1 MKSTLIT
8 IIRAIVSRAMIVVV
22 TLIVFLLIAEVVTR
36 AFSTIQPPLKIRDL
50 EIGEKYIP
58 NFSGKVFINESH
70 QYVDLRFNKD
80 GFRGINREYEKP
92 KNTCRIVVLGDSQI
106 AVIAT
111 NEKDTLVCQLE
122 RMLNENHP
130 TINWE
135 VFNFGV
141 SGASTAQEFVLYRK
155 LAVKYDPD
163 LVICAYFVGNDFSDN
178 CDRLDSNPRIYM
190 DIDEKGNLYVKPFS
204 VTRKTLSIW
213 LNQHSR
219 FYVWQKYKS
228 KVAIK
233 TIAHSEKIYKVRGG
247 HLIFMNKD
255 SDDLNHAWN
264 LNEKIIHTFYE
275 DVVNDKRLFLFVV
288 VPSSVQ
294 LYADNWEEFFTK
306 DNDAQKYLDRD
317 YPDRKLLEIVTKKE
331 IDSIFLRDGLEKYIN
346 NRPRSDPKAQVLYEE
361 GKGHLNEVGNLL
373 SAKMIHTHLVNN
385 GIISQLI
392 EKHSK

>member
-1 MKSTLIT
+1 MKTELIK

-22 TLIVFLLIAEVVTR
+22 TLIIFLLIAEVVTR
-36 AFSTIQPPLKIRDL
+36 AFSTIQPPLTIRDL
-50 EIGEKYIP
+50 EIGKKYFP
-58 NFSGKVFINESH
+58 NFSGKVFISESQQDVH
-70 QYVDLRFNKD
+70 LKFNKD
-80 GFRGINREYEKP
+80 GFRGVNREYEKP
-92 KNTCRIVVLGDSQI
+92 KNTCRILVLGDSQI
-106 AVIAT
+106 AAIAT
-111 NEKDTLVCQLE
+111 DENETLVRQLE

-130 TINWE
+130 AINWE

-141 SGASTAQEFVLYRK
+141 SGASTAQEVVLYRK

-219 FYVWQKYKS
+219 FYVWQKYKF

-233 TIAHSEKIYKVRGG
+233 TVANSEKIYKVRGG

-255 SDDLNHAWN
+255 SDDLNHAWT
-264 LNEKIIHTFYE
+264 LNEKIIHQFYDE
-275 DVVNDKRLFLFVV
+275 VVNDKKLFLFIV

-294 LYADNWEEFFTK
+294 LYDDNWEEFFAK
-306 DNDAQKYLDRD
+306 DNDAQKYLDID
-317 YPDRKLLEIVTKKE
+317 YPDRKLFEIVSKKE
-331 IDSIFLRDGLEKYIN
+331 VDSIFLRDVLEKYIKK
-346 NRPRSDPKAQVLYEE
+346 RPHNVLEAQVLY
-361 GKGHLNEVGNLL
+361 GGGGHLNEVGNLL
-373 SAKMIHTHLVNN
+373 SAKAIYTHLVNN
-385 GIISQLI
+385 GTISQVV
-392 EKHSK
+392 EKHSKR